1 MTAIII
7 GEASKRREGYK
18 MGSFSTD
25 RFVNSSLAIEQLKY
39 FSHYQSIFIAPLA
52 LCLVNKT
59 TKIK

>member
-18 MGSFSTD
+18 MGSFSRD

-39 FSHYQSIFIAPLA
+39 FSHYQ
-52 LCLVNKT
+52 
-59 TKIK
+59 